1 MKIRSLYLKKGCFMD
16 RVRRERRDQIMK
28 KLLMMIAFV
37 SLLLV
42 PIMAN
47 AQSGQTTGAPPVSQ
61 TLVREGDFAVKLADT
76 LKIGKPE
83 SEEEAESMLVSV
95 GIAPRNG
102 WIADYP
108 VTPDIIGEL
117 QNAIGD
123 AAESNRLPMGRDDA
137 FEAFHYLT
145 VELGLPV
152 MADTTGKTAEYT
164 QPIDYSKY
172 TDPTVINDYY
182 YNEGPPVVTYYPP
195 PWDYYYLY
203 AWVPS
208 PFWFSGFFFPGFFV
222 LNDFNRV
229 IIVNRN
235 VHKRICNHT
244 FDPRT
249 RRFGRINPATRGIV
263 GAHKI
268 ADRPRGF
275 KSTEARNGASSIS
288 KRSFER
294 AGTANLNRPSIS
306 SRAGGLQERRGPV
319 NRTMTPPNSSG
330 RSGGSIGSPA
340 TRQWTGRIQSGA
352 GSRDLSGG
360 PFGRPNVSAGRSE
373 TFRNPP
379 ASSGRSFQAPS
390 MGSGGFSRGG
400 FGGGRG
406 NFSGGFSG
414 GGCRGRC

>member
-1 MKIRSLYLKKGCFMD
+1 ME
-16 RVRRERRDQIMK
+16 RVRRERGDQIMK
-28 KLLMMIAFV
+28 KPLTLIVFV

-42 PIMAN
+42 PFMAF
-47 AQSGQTTGAPPVSQ
+47 AQSRQTTESPPVAQ
-61 TLVREGDFAVKLADT
+61 NLVREGDFAVKLADT

-95 GIAPRNG
+95 GIAPKNG

-117 QNAIGD
+117 QNVIGD

-152 MADTTGKTAEYT
+152 MADTTGSTAEYT

-182 YNEGPPVVTYYPP
+182 YNDGPPVVTYYPP

-208 PFWFSGFFFPGFFV
+208 PFWFSGFYFPGFFV
-222 LNDFNRV
+222 LHDFDRV
-229 IIVNRN
+229 IIVDKHF
-235 VHKRICNHT
+235 HKRICNHYI
-244 FDPRT
+244 DPKT
-249 RRFGRINPATRGIV
+249 KKFGRIDPETRGIV

-268 ADRPRGF
+268 VDRSRRFRSP
-275 KSTEARNGASSIS
+275 EARNGASSIY

-294 AGTANLNRPSIS
+294 AGTTNLNRPPIS
-306 SRAGGLQERRGPV
+306 SRSGGLSERRSPV
-319 NRTMTPPNSSG
+319 NRVMTPPTSSS
-330 RSGGSIGSPA
+330 RSGGSIGSSA
-340 TRQWTGRIQSGA
+340 TRQWPGRIQSEVR
-352 GSRDLSGG
+352 SPDLSRGS
-360 PFGRPNVSAGRSE
+360 FSRPNISTGRSE

-390 MGSGGFSRGG
+390 IGDGGFARGGFSS
-400 FGGGRG
+400 GRSTLG
-406 NFSGGFSG
+406 GGFSGG